1 MEKILNDFKRN
12 IEREL
17 SLHFS
22 NGAKFD
28 GTLSLRDLR
37 EAIKQYYSVQSI
49 KEVQGIYKIYIQDKL
64 FYIGMSKSSIFS
76 RIKRHY
82 SKYEKSLS
90 TKVPKRYSFFKEL
103 VNPDNKVTIEILR
116 MQGEQLNYIF
126 LIEELLTLS
135 EKPKYKNDINN
146 VVKRNNDNS
155 LDS

>member
-1 MEKILNDFKRN
+1 M
-12 IEREL
+12 
-17 SLHFS
+17 H
-22 NGAKFD
+22 
-28 GTLSLRDLR
+28 
-37 EAIKQYYSVQSI
+37 
-49 KEVQGIYKIYIQDKL
+49 GIYKIYIQDTL

-82 SKYEKSLS
+82 SKYKKSLS
-90 TKVPKRYSFFKEL
+90 TKAPKRYSFFDEL

-116 MQGEQLNYIF
+116 MQAEQLNYIF